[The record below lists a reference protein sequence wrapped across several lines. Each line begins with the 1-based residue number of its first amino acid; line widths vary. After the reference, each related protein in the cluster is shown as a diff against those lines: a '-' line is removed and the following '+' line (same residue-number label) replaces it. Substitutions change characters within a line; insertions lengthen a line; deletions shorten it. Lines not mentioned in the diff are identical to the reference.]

1 MRKLILTGLAVAAL
15 QAEASSANTMVAVS
29 RTTPM
34 TIDGACDEASYTTA
48 VWSDAFTVMD
58 PESKEINGLY
68 IAADKKFTDLQ
79 TRATAFFDAQN
90 LYIALLLPS
99 PADVPPKD
107 GDTVEVH
114 LTNGGK
120 RAYRVAVDM
129 KGNVKSAC
137 YNADTLKES
146 AWNANAKAAVVGGKR
161 SAIAEIAI
169 PFASLGMGTPPKAI
183 SCNIIRR
190 GESTGGLSSWRPTNR
205 EQPDVL
211 KFGRILLGEVEA
223 AAVGETLPE
232 NKDKSVFFWGE
243 GAWTDTPQ
251 VGAAVP
257 LDKPEM
263 GRISLVGPRGARAET
278 AFRISNL
285 TDRHMLYNI
294 YVESGDELLK
304 SRIRLREA
312 GYIELRGGE
321 VIPDSLFELPIG
333 SVLRIAPKSTAILW
347 VDADLSGLKVGD
359 RKARL
364 RFVPGYRKGE
374 EKILP
379 IAVKVGKAD
388 VSEIKMKVHYYH
400 QGSNPITAIM
410 AKECGFNVVVLSI
423 NTFVMKDDGSYDYT
437 RADKKVESFLAAGIP
452 KDELYVRLDLH
463 LSRWATA
470 GFPKEFVRKHQLKFL
485 NPAWKRYYGERIKAM
500 VAHLKEKYGIGYD
513 RIELKTR
520 DEPSGDPAD
529 PASPAY
535 GAVEAAKFLKQL
547 DPQLNVT
554 TNPFRMQ
561 PEFLQH
567 YLDNFDMLEPEI
579 RRFMNGSA
587 DIAMADRLRDS
598 GKKIGSYTVFV
609 KQNAPEQYRR
619 GYWFNMN
626 HGFWEYYAVYGLI
639 AKSGDSFNSYD
650 KNSPKSKSRADWN
663 AAYHNVRTGQI
674 TSSRRM
680 EAWYQGLIDMKLVK
694 WCQKRIAER
703 KAKGEDM
710 SRKEKRLAELIKEGD
725 VRLADYDKI
734 RKALFKL
741 SEGL

>member
-1 MRKLILTGLAVAAL
+1 MRKLILTGLIAVAFCSEDVL
-15 QAEASSANTMVAVS
+15 ANTMTAIF

-34 TIDGACDEASYTTA
+34 TIDGVCDEASYTTTA
-48 VWSDAFTVMD
+48 WTDAFTVMD

-68 IAADKKFTDLQ
+68 LAADKKFTDLL

-99 PADVPPKD
+99 PADVPAQD
-107 GDTVEVH
+107 DETVEVH
-114 LTNGGK
+114 LTRGGK
-120 RAYRVAVDM
+120 MAYRIAVDM
-129 KGNVKSAC
+129 KGNVKSVC
-137 YNADTLKES
+137 YNAGTLKEI
-146 AWNANAKAAVVGGKR
+146 AWNANAKAAVVGSKR

-169 PFASLGMGTPPKAI
+169 PFASMGLKTPPKQI

-190 GESTGGLSSWRPTNR
+190 GASTGGLSSWRPTNR
-205 EQPDVL
+205 ELPDVS
-211 KFGRILLGEVEA
+211 KFGRIILGEVESNT
-223 AAVGETLPE
+223 VGETLPE

-243 GAWTDTPQ
+243 GMWTDTPQ
-251 VGAAVP
+251 VGAVVP
-257 LDKPEM
+257 LDKAEL
-263 GRISLVGPRGARAET
+263 GKINLVGPRGARAET
-278 AFRISNL
+278 AFRVSNL
-285 TDRHMLYNI
+285 TDRHVLYSI
-294 YVESGDELLK
+294 YVETGDEMLK

-333 SVLRIAPKSTAILW
+333 SVLRIAPKSTAIVW
-347 VDADLSGLKVGD
+347 VDADFSGLKEGD

-364 RFVPGYRKGE
+364 RFVPGYRKDA

-400 QGSNPITAIM
+400 QGSDPITAIM

-423 NTFVMKDDGSYDYT
+423 NTFPMKEDGTYDYT
-437 RADKKVESFLAAGIP
+437 KADKKVEAFLAAGIP

-485 NPAWKRYYGERIKAM
+485 NPEWKRYYGERIKAM

-513 RIELKTR
+513 RIELKTK
-520 DEPSGDPAD
+520 DEPNGDPTD
-529 PASPAY
+529 PSSHAY

-547 DPQLNVT
+547 DPKLNVT

-609 KQNAPEQYRR
+609 KQNAPQQYRR

-639 AKSGDSFNSYD
+639 AKSGDQFNSYD
-650 KNSPKSKSRADWN
+650 KNSPKSKTRADWN
-663 AAYHNVRTGQI
+663 AAYYNPRTGQI

-680 EAWYQGLIDMKLVK
+680 EAWYQGLVDMKLVK
-694 WCQKRIAER
+694 WCKNRIAER

-710 SRKEKRLAELIKEGD
+710 SRKEKKLAELIQEGD
-725 VRLADYDKI
+725 VRMCDYDKI
-734 RKALFKL
+734 RNLLFIL
-741 SEGL
+741 SEHL